1 MLISIYFFLFL
12 GPLRNDFVDI
22 LVEKARLVLDEAKQI
37 EEKQRFI
44 KKQEDMICERYVK
57 DENEK
62 NNELAKLP
70 NRYNEDLHRQAKEAV
85 D

>member
-1 MLISIYFFLFL
+1 M
-12 GPLRNDFVDI
+12 DM
-22 LVEKARLVLDEAKQI
+22 LVEKARVVLDEAKQI

-44 KKQEDMICERYVK
+44 KKQEDMISERYVK

-70 NRYNEDLHRQAKEAV
+70 NRYNEDLHRHVKETV
-85 D
+85 DAYSNLFD